1 METRKVTTVFGRT
14 FNVPGW
20 IQRLDTKHTH
30 GWQLRYGEWTLFS
43 DHTNERSGSRKALQ
57 LARAELKNRIQ
68 SLPAPNYIR
77 HKTSAHKG
85 NKLPV
90 GVSATERVRKGR
102 KTLEYYL
109 LVSFP
114 RFGERGTTKSVYVG
128 TENTYTEERFEK
140 ALAKAE
146 KIRAKAVNEYTKL
159 HQAARVKQG
168 EQL

>member
-1 METRKVTTVFGRT
+1 MGTRKVTTVFGHT
-14 FNVPGW
+14 FNLPGW
-20 IQRLDTKHTH
+20 IQRLDTERTH

-43 DHTNERSGSRKALQ
+43 DHTNDGSGSRKALH
-57 LARAELKNRIQ
+57 LARVELKNRMQ

-77 HKTSAHKG
+77 RKASAHKG

-90 GVSATERVRKGR
+90 GISANERVRKGR

-114 RFGERGTTKSVYVG
+114 RFGERSTTKSVYVG

-146 KIRAKAVNEYTKL
+146 KIRAKAVKEYTKQ

>member
-1 METRKVTTVFGRT
+1 MEFRKVVTAFGQA
-14 FNVPGW
+14 FEVPQW
-20 IQRLDTKHTH
+20 IQRLDNKATH
-30 GWQLRYGEWTLFS
+30 GWQLRYGQFTMFT
-43 DHTNERSGSRKALQ
+43 DHTNDGSGSRKALK
-57 LARAELKNRIQ
+57 LARAELKKRMQ
-68 SLPAPNYIR
+68 TLPAPNYIR
-77 HKTSAHKG
+77 HKTSAHKA

-90 GVSATERVRKGR
+90 GISANERVRKGR

-114 RFGERGTTKSVYVG
+114 RFGERSTTKSVYVG

-146 KIRAKAVNEYTKL
+146 KIRQRAVKKYTEE

-168 EQL
+168 KRL

>member
-1 METRKVTTVFGRT
+1 MEIRKVTTIFGHT
-14 FNVPGW
+14 FSVPSW
-20 IQRLDTKHTH
+20 IQRLDTKRTH
-30 GWQLRYGEWTLFS
+30 GWQLRYGAWTMFS
-43 DHTNERSGSRKALQ
+43 DHASDGSGSRKALQ
-57 LARAELKNRIQ
+57 LARAELKKRMQ

-77 HKTSAHKG
+77 HQTSAHKG

-90 GVSATERVRKGR
+90 GISANERVRKGR

-114 RFGERGTTKSVYVG
+114 RFGERNTTKSVYIG

-146 KIRAKAVNEYTKL
+146 KIRAKAVKEYTRE
-159 HQAARVKQG
+159 HQSARVKQG
-168 EQL
+168 ERL